1 MPFIPTGPEYEF
13 HQTVENIRG
22 SYKLYQ
28 KLELTTTTGTIDIEI
43 DPQPGDLPAIL
54 TLASSTGSI
63 TLRLSPEYLQ
73 RQHRAARP
81 IHTKIKSLTGTVDAA
96 ILLGHGG
103 YAFVD
108 TTTGTQVLSI
118 VPSGI
123 GRHDEL
129 SNLTTHSKTGA
140 QKVTFVS
147 LDGAYEPITNLRA
160 EHRSL
165 ATAPLDIAYPSVWL
179 GKVHATTSL
188 FGHLSVQGDD
198 LEYIKQAKG
207 EVIAYRGPVRNRQTV
222 EIISD
227 GTGSVNFKC

>member
-1 MPFIPTGPEYEF
+1 MPLIPTGPEYEV
-13 HQTVENIRG
+13 HQTTKKIRG

-28 KLELTTTTGTIDIEI
+28 KLELTTTTGAIDVEI

-54 TLASSTGSI
+54 TLASSTGRI
-63 TLRLSPEYLQ
+63 TLRLSSEYLN

-81 IHTKIKSLTGTVDAA
+81 IHTRIRSLTGTVDAT

-108 TTTGTQVLSI
+108 TSTGSQVLSI
-118 VPSGI
+118 VSSGI
-123 GRHDEL
+123 GQHDEL
-129 SNLTTHSKTGA
+129 SNLTTHSRTGA

-165 ATAPLDIAYPSVWL
+165 ATGSLDIVYPSVWL
-179 GKVHATTSL
+179 GKVHATASL
-188 FGHLSVQGDD
+188 LGHLGVQGDD
-198 LEYIKQAKG
+198 LKFIKQAKH
-207 EVIAYRGPVRNRQTV
+207 EIIAYRGPVKNRQTV
-222 EIISD
+222 EVISD
-227 GTGSVNFKC
+227 GTGRVNFKC